1 MKNYFIPNLAGGVV
15 DEATK
20 GKLSPDYKTKATELT
35 NAWIKPN
42 NSVATRPGLE
52 APESIKSLPGILDV
66 KYTKDRIHVLREVEL
81 GPLGNLKEYLREN
94 DLDSFDL
101 SAEDNRAAFDTQL
114 RESPLFNTL
123 LNYKQALDD
132 SGMRVDIV
140 ETSMVEVADSED
152 GSTGDP
158 FNPADP
164 LRIRLGFDATATIE
178 RTSELVIDKLL
189 LILSYDRA
197 TNERIN
203 SECYAITRSKETVG
217 EKFTQMQITDNVGSG
232 FSEADFGYTERNAA
246 PSLRPYEVPDKYQG
260 TTNIRAL
267 TDYILA
273 NIPENESELATLRP
287 PRLTSAKRQG
297 SILPTQ
303 AEYDTI
309 AEALVPQLSYF
320 LNPSTPT
327 NTRIAGNY
335 SEREYVTVYE
345 DIFNSSIAKQAQY
358 SGGGDNTFII
368 EYQLPDTFITKY
380 FNDIDSGEADVGI
393 PSSEVLDIERRLGS
407 SLGRS
412 LFNSSELPSSLYDR
426 ADGVGF
432 ALAGLRN
439 TITKRGLL
447 SDHTGGNRTAR
458 AALDER
464 AINTFAAKTI
474 DRDASK
480 LPILVTRMTSPLGS
494 AQPTKT
500 TLPLD
505 DYIEANPRLRSIL
518 SRIKFSLSAV
528 PNQSLTSVNVL
539 PDISIVL
546 PGSDIPATG
555 TYLLS
560 LDDDTHVFCAEHS
573 GLYTRGILDTSDN
586 ETFAEGVGP
595 AVKDYGVTLYVQ
607 KYNKMENDEPKF
619 FPFPSRLNNP
629 TTDRVDSAKASDY
642 AETIE
647 VIYMTLDLDS
657 QEVFNLMDEL
667 QLISFYASDGAKG
680 LVNSVLFQVGGRSID
695 RNLVA
700 GSTFRQ
706 ALEDSDLIRRL
717 QLEGTVRE
725 NALNPI
731 FSIERLSEFSYTYL
745 SSENFA
751 LSGSDLPTRLNFDTD
766 GRALLSTNSVNIPDS
781 VTYPSLATLN
791 VTGEALTVAQL
802 QAAADI
808 LLDTYTLRVG
818 GNPYLN
824 RGRVYDIIKNGAIV
838 TTGTIDQLRGRGLVR
853 GIYADTDGRTAI
865 QSNWRI
871 LFYTRLDDTYVVDGT
886 TLHRGQIEE
895 QLEAAIAREAAGL
908 STIVSQVYRSSTQF
922 VTYQPATDKYFSGED
937 RNVILSGE
945 KVNFSAPNDKSIFS
959 VGFADFI
966 NNNIHAYD
974 NRTYLIASG
983 LFDYTLREFSL
994 EGLFQNRDLSRT
1006 PAEFTLTNANATF
1019 YSDTERGGVLVSDK
1033 GMYSVSFTDAGV
1045 ILRRQLTEGLD
1056 TNAITQSSMVL
1067 GGSGSSLKLNRFYEE
1082 AGGYVSDLLNDELTL
1097 PEIGNLASLFNRHQ
1111 LILASFK
1118 ANDSNRLLAISFNKQ
1133 RAFKGFS
1140 FLEFRGIIKGIVPI
1154 DDNRVGVI
1162 FADGYGELDFSKKG
1176 SKDYGEFTYKYKIRT
1191 MPVLNVNEDDFSVT
1205 DTISIHSA
1213 ILGFNGN
1220 PKFNYRVVDSLT
1232 GEDTRGVF
1240 SRHDKADASDEDY
1253 QFAGQLWVNNFDTNG
1268 GHLLEFEIEK
1278 EDGQHIEINSINLMV
1293 GK

>member
-15 DEATK
+15 DEAIK
-20 GKLSPDYKTKATELT
+20 GKLSPDYKTKATKLT

-52 APESIKSLPGILDV
+52 APDSIKSLPGILDV
-66 KYTKDRIHVLREVEL
+66 KYTKDRIIVLREVEL

-94 DLDSFDL
+94 NLDSFDL

-140 ETSMVEVADSED
+140 ETSMVEVADSDD
-152 GSTGDP
+152 GTSGNP
-158 FNPADP
+158 LNPADP
-164 LRIRLGFDATATIE
+164 RRVHLGFNATATIE

-203 SECYAITRSKETVG
+203 SECYAISRSKENVD
-217 EKFTQMQITDNVGSG
+217 EKFTQLAVTDNASTA
-232 FSEADFGYTERNAA
+232 FSPTEFGYAARAAA
-246 PSLRPYEVPDKYQG
+246 PELDPYLVPDALQA
-260 TTNIRAL
+260 TSNISGL
-267 TDYILA
+267 TDFIL
-273 NIPENESELATLRP
+273 NNVPENENELATLRP
-287 PRLTSAKRQG
+287 TRVPGAFS
-297 SILPTQ
+297 LPTQ

-320 LNPSTPT
+320 LSPDTPT
-327 NTRIAGNY
+327 NTRVAGNY

-393 PSSEVLDIERRLGS
+393 SSSEVLDIERRLGS

-439 TITKRGLL
+439 IITKRGLL

-494 AQPTKT
+494 TQPTKT
-500 TLPLD
+500 ILPLD

-560 LDDDTHVFCAEHS
+560 LDDDTHIFCAEHS

-657 QEVFNLMDEL
+657 QEVFNIMDEL

-766 GRALLSTNSVNIPDS
+766 GRALLRTNSVNIPDS

-802 QAAADI
+802 QAAADT

-818 GNPYLN
+818 RNPSLD
-824 RGRVYDIIKNGAIV
+824 RGRVYDIIKNGAVV
-838 TTGTIDQLRGRGLVR
+838 TSGTLDQLRGRGLVR
-853 GIYADTDGRTAI
+853 SITADTDGRTGLR
-865 QSNWRI
+865 SNWRI
-871 LFYTRLDDTYVVDGT
+871 HFYTRLDDTYVVDGT

-966 NNNIHAYD
+966 NNNIHAYA
-974 NRTYLIASG
+974 NRPYLIASG
-983 LFDYTLREFSL
+983 LLDYVLRDFSL
-994 EGLFQNRDLSRT
+994 EGLFQTRDLSRV
-1006 PAEFTLTNANATF
+1006 PAEFTLDGAETTF
-1019 YSDTERGGVLVSDK
+1019 YGDTERGGVLVSDK
-1033 GMYSVSFTDAGV
+1033 GMYSVSFTDSGV

-1067 GGSGSSLKLNRFYEE
+1067 GGSGASLKLNRFYEE
-1082 AGGYVSDLLNDELTL
+1082 AGGYTSDLLNDELSL

-1111 LILASFK
+1111 LILASFNT
-1118 ANDSNRLLAISFNKQ
+1118 NDSNRLLAISFNKQ

-1154 DDNRVGVI
+1154 NDDKIGVI
-1162 FADGYGELDFSKKG
+1162 FEDGYGELDFSKEG
-1176 SKDYGEFTYKYKIRT
+1176 SKDYGETAYKYTVRT
-1191 MPVLNVNEDDFSVT
+1191 MPILNVNEEDFSVT
-1205 DTISIHSA
+1205 DTVSIHSA
-1213 ILGFNGN
+1213 VLGFNGS
-1220 PKFNYRVVDSLT
+1220 PKFKYRIIDALT
-1232 GEDTRGVF
+1232 GESVEGIF
-1240 SRHDKADASDEDY
+1240 NKHDPADASDEEY
-1253 QFAGQLWVNNFDTNG
+1253 TFSGQLWVNNFDANG
-1268 GHLLEFEIEK
+1268 GYLLELEIEK
-1278 EDGQHIEINSINLMV
+1278 EDGQHMEINSINLMM